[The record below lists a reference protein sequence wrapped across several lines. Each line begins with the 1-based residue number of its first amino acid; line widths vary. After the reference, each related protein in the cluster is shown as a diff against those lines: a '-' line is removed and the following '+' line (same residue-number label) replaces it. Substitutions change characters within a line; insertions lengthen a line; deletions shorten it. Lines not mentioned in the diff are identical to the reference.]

1 MYKKINYDK
10 MTKEKEEGKLNTIQ
24 DKYNWKLTDLFQ
36 NKEQFY
42 NAVKKL
48 QNDLKQI
55 ETYKGIL
62 CDTSDNLYQCYA
74 LYEKSLI
81 SFDKI
86 YSYGMFSYHLNM
98 ADQEGIK
105 LFKEVENLSSEF
117 STATSFMTPE
127 ITFTKEELINKYLSE
142 DERLKPYERDIRDI
156 LEDKRHILS
165 KEEENLLAKYS
176 EVFSGPENIYDILT
190 NAEFKFGTLIDEQG
204 NEVELTDATY
214 TKYLKSNNME
224 VRKQAFQL
232 MYKKYSEYINTITEM
247 YLANV
252 KQTVITA
259 KLRNYNSSLEKATN
273 QDDSTIK
280 VYEALMKGVNEGLEI
295 NHEFIS
301 LKKKLLNLKELHM
314 YDLYVN
320 PYQENKDK
328 ISFEEAKQEVKTA
341 LAILGEEYGNLLDEA
356 FEHNWIDVYEKPNKR
371 GGAYSSGVYG
381 VHPFVL
387 MSFTEDKRDVSTIAH
402 ELGHSMHSYYS
413 NKNQNIINSGYTIMV
428 AEVASTVNEILLS
441 EYQIQNEKDKKKKAE
456 YIYEFLEMIRATFY
470 RQSMFAEFEKEV
482 HEKIENGGMLS
493 AEDLNKIYYELN
505 QKYFGKD
512 IIIDKEIQYE
522 WSRIP
527 HFYTDFYVY
536 KYATG
541 ISAAICIATKI
552 LNKEEGF
559 VEKYINMLSQGCM
572 KKSVELL
579 KMVDV
584 DLEDSNTYKIITQ
597 FYKDKISELKDL
609 I

>member
-1 MYKKINYDK
+1 MNQ
-10 MTKEKEEGKLNTIQ
+10 IQ
-24 DKYNWKLTDLFQ
+24 KKYNWNLTDLFE
-36 NKEQFY
+36 NKEDFY
-42 NAVKKL
+42 KAKEKM
-48 QNDLKQI
+48 QKDLKEI
-55 ETYKGIL
+55 EKYKGIL
-62 CDTSDNLYQCYA
+62 CDSAENLYQCYNI
-74 LYEKSLI
+74 YEKILI
-81 SFDKI
+81 DFDKI

-117 STATSFMTPE
+117 STATSYITPE
-127 ITFTKEELINKYLSE
+127 ITFTDEAIINKYLEE
-142 DERLKPYERDIRDI
+142 DKRLKRYERDIKDT
-156 LEDKRHILS
+156 LEKKKHILS
-165 KEEENLLAKYS
+165 KEEENLLANYS

-190 NAEFKFGTLIDEQG
+190 NAEFKFGTLI
-204 NEVELTDATY
+204 NENGEKVELTDATY
-214 TKYLKSNNME
+214 TKYLKSNNIK
-224 VRKQAFQL
+224 VRKQAFNL

-259 KLRNYNSSLEKATN
+259 KLRNYKSSLEKATIN
-273 QDDSTIK
+273 DDATIK
-280 VYEALMKGVNEGLEI
+280 VYEALMKGVEEGLDT
-295 NHEFIS
+295 NHQFIS
-301 LKKKLLNLKELHM
+301 SKRKLLNMDKIHM

-320 PYQENKDK
+320 PFEQKEDK
-328 ISFEEAKQEVKTA
+328 ISFEEAKKEVKDA
-341 LAILGEEYGNLLDEA
+341 LAILGKEYGEMLDIA
-356 FEHNWIDVYEKPNKR
+356 FENNWIDVYEKPNKR

-387 MSFTEDKRDVSTIAH
+387 MSFTENKRDVSTIAH

-413 NKNQNIINSGYTIMV
+413 NKTQNVIDSQYTIMV

-441 EYQIQNEKDKKKKAE
+441 EYQINNETDKKKKAE
-456 YIYEFLEMIRATFY
+456 LIYELLEMIRATFF
-470 RQSMFAEFEKEV
+470 RQSMFAEFEKIV
-482 HEKIENGGMLS
+482 HEKIEKGQMLAS
-493 AEDLNKIYYELN
+493 EDLNNIYYKLN
-505 QKYFGKD
+505 EKYFGKD
-512 IIIDKEIQYE
+512 IIIDDEIKYE
-522 WSRIP
+522 WARIP

-541 ISAAICIATKI
+541 ISSAICIATKI

-559 VEKYINMLSQGCM
+559 VEKYIDMLSQGCT

-584 DLEDSNTYKIITQ
+584 DLENPATYKATIE
-597 FYKDKISELKDL
+597 FYKNKIEELEKL